1 MFVDAEYGDLH
12 LEPFSPMVNAGYSL
26 LPNLPETDFFGGPRI
41 VASAVD
47 IGADEFDG
55 FSLSIARVGTGGGH
69 VTSNAVG
76 IDCGSRCSYPY
87 PTGSLVTLTATPDD
101 LSVFDGWSGNA
112 DCADGQVTLNADLAC
127 TATFTALQ
135 QLTVARA
142 GLGSGTVTSAPA
154 GIDCGFY
161 CSALFYPG
169 DPVDLT
175 ARPAANSTLAG
186 WSGDASC
193 PNLILTSD
201 RLCTAHFDPLYYRLY
216 LFVYGTGGGSVTSA
230 PAGITCGTDCEE
242 DYRATTVVTLTAAP
256 DANSNFWGWTGPC
269 TGSEPTCEVTL
280 SAISGLAA
288 IFNLKTYPLSVTK
301 AGTGTGTVTS
311 APGSINCGTHCS
323 EAFDHGATVTLTAVP
338 EASSTF
344 TGWSGACTGTTACQV
359 TLVEAKSVTATFALQ
374 RYTVTATAGANGA
387 IDPPTRDLDHG
398 ATTSFTVTPTTGYS
412 ASVSGC
418 GGTLAG
424 NIYTTGPITAA
435 CTVTATFILNSYSLS
450 TAVSPAGAGTVNC
463 TATTIGYG
471 GASTCTA
478 TANAGYS
485 FGFWSGDCA
494 GATCALTNITS
505 NKSVTAN
512 FARNSYALS
521 VTKAG
526 TGTGTVSSDPGSINC
541 GTNCQETFDHGATVT
556 LTAVPDASATFT
568 GWSGACTGAESC
580 QVTLEEAQSV
590 TATFALMRYTVTATA
605 GANGAIDPLTRDLDH
620 GTTTT
625 FTVTPTT
632 GYSASVSGCGGT
644 LAGNIYTMGP
654 ITAACPVT
662 TTFTLN
668 SYSLSTAVSPAGAGT
683 VTCTAYQ
690 VPHGGASTCTATAHA
705 GYSFGFWSGD
715 CAGATCALTNITSN
729 KSITANFAR
738 NSYALSVTKAG
749 TGTGT
754 VTSDPGA
761 IDCGTNC
768 QETFEH
774 GALVTLTAT
783 PDASSTFTGW
793 SGACTGAGACQ
804 VQMEEAQRVTATF
817 TLKRYTVTATAG
829 TGGSIS
835 PATRSVNHGASTTFT
850 VTPATGYRIG
860 TVSGCGG
867 SLAGGTYTTGAI
879 IAACPVRATFTLLP
893 KYTLTVTKGGTGTVT
908 SAPAGIACGATCRAA
923 FTSGTRVTLTAK
935 AGTGYAFSTWTG
947 CTSVSGTSCTV
958 AMTGAK
964 AVKAVFKPAFKLS
977 LAKSGY
983 AYGTVTSAPNGIGC
997 GTACSATSALFPA
1010 GATVTLI
1017 ATPITGRSFKNWSG
1031 ACTGVGTSCAVP
1043 MTKARS
1049 VTAVFE

>member
-1 MFVDAEYGDLH
+1 MFGDPANLSIAYNQAQHSVLGGIMIKAVAVKSDVEIIGNNYVLNSGHHLGALYLDLDSESNSTNLYKNLFLGNVGYDAYIVNDGDGDGFKTPVKMMHNNFAYQKIYFQIPITIDPSNLNAVDPLFTDAEYGDVH

-26 LPNLPETDFFGGPRI
+26 LPNLPEEDFFGGPRI

-55 FSLSIARVGTGGGH
+55 FSLSIARVGTGAGH

-135 QLTVARA
+135 QLTVTRA

-175 ARPAANSTLAG
+175 ALPAANSILAG

-256 DANSNFWGWTGPC
+256 DANSDFWGWTGPC

-311 APGSINCGTHCS
+311 APGNINCGTHCS

-344 TGWSGACTGTTACQV
+344 TGWSGACTGAESCQV
-359 TLVEAKSVTATFALQ
+359 TLEEARSVTATFALQ

-398 ATTSFTVTPTTGYS
+398 ATTTFTVTPTTGYT

-418 GGTLAG
+418 GGALAG

-435 CTVTATFILNSYSLS
+435 CTVTATF
-450 TAVSPAGAGTVNC
+450 
-463 TATTIGYG
+463 
-471 GASTCTA
+471 
-478 TANAGYS
+478 
-485 FGFWSGDCA
+485 
-494 GATCALTNITS
+494 
-505 NKSVTAN
+505 
-512 FARNSYALS
+512 
-521 VTKAG
+521 
-526 TGTGTVSSDPGSINC
+526 
-541 GTNCQETFDHGATVT
+541 
-556 LTAVPDASATFT
+556 
-568 GWSGACTGAESC
+568 
-580 QVTLEEAQSV
+580 
-590 TATFALMRYTVTATA
+590 
-605 GANGAIDPLTRDLDH
+605 
-620 GTTTT
+620 
-625 FTVTPTT
+625 
-632 GYSASVSGCGGT
+632 
-644 LAGNIYTMGP
+644 
-654 ITAACPVT
+654 
-662 TTFTLN
+662 TLN
-668 SYSLSTAVSPAGAGT
+668 SYSLSTAVSPAGAGL
-683 VTCTAYQ
+683 VNCTATTIGY
-690 VPHGGASTCTATAHA
+690 GGASTCTATAHA

-715 CAGATCALTNITSN
+715 CTGATCALTNINSN

-754 VTSDPGA
+754 VTSDPEA

-774 GALVTLTAT
+774 GVTVTLTAT
-783 PDASSTFTGW
+783 PDATATFTGW
-793 SGACTGAGACQ
+793 SGDCTGTEVCQ
-804 VQMEEAQRVTATF
+804 VDMDEARSVTATF
-817 TLKRYTVTATAG
+817 APITYTVTATAG
-829 TGGSIS
+829 PNGGIS
-835 PATRSVNHGASTTFT
+835 PASQSVAHGATTTFT
-850 VTPATGYRIG
+850 VTPDPNYSASAT
-860 TVSGCGG
+860 GCGG
-867 SLAGGTYTTGAI
+867 TLANGTYTTGVINGDCTVSASFSPI
-879 IAACPVRATFTLLP
+879 PAEEDLTLADLQVTTEASYQAAGVI
-893 KYTLTVTKGGTGTVT
+893 TVTGTVGVQPGGSLNLQAGRSIRFLPGFQVGAGGT
-908 SAPAGIACGATCRAA
+908 LKAGI
-923 FTSGTRVTLTAK
+923 L
-935 AGTGYAFSTWTG
+935 
-947 CTSVSGTSCTV
+947 
-958 AMTGAK
+958 
-964 AVKAVFKPAFKLS
+964 PS
-977 LAKSGY
+977 L
-983 AYGTVTSAPNGIGC
+983 
-997 GTACSATSALFPA
+997 
-1010 GATVTLI
+1010 
-1017 ATPITGRSFKNWSG
+1017 
-1031 ACTGVGTSCAVP
+1031 
-1043 MTKARS
+1043 
-1049 VTAVFE
+1049 